1 MAKKEAKFR
10 DGNKT
15 MTVTID
21 DVVAADE
28 ESPAPD
34 VEAYQEAASSET
46 FSITNPDGR
55 VLTIT
60 IAE

>member
-1 MAKKEAKFR
+1 MAKKTAKFK
-10 DGNKT
+10 DGLKT

-21 DVVAADE
+21 DVAAAGGE
-28 ESPAPD
+28 TPAPD
-34 VEAYQEAASSET
+34 VEAYQEAASTET
-46 FSITNPDGR
+46 FSITNPEGR